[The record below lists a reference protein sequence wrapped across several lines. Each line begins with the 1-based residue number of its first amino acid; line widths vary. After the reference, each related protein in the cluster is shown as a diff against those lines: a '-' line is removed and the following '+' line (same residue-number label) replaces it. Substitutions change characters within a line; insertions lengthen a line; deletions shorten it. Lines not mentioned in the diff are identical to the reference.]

1 MSEIILHHYDS
12 SPYSEKIRAIFG
24 FKRLRWQSVRTPMMM
39 PKPDL
44 VALTG
49 GYRRAPVMQIGA
61 DIYCDTACIAQ
72 ELERRFPSPSL
83 FPAGA
88 SPWAAI
94 VAGWADAYLF
104 WKAAPYVIA
113 QRVDTLPAGFLA
125 DRAAMRGTPP
135 ASPEQMKAGL
145 PQIASQLAIA
155 LDGLEAGLSRD
166 PYLGGTGPALADFAV
181 YHCLWFVATVSTAK
195 AWLERDYRA
204 IVAWMQRIAALGQ
217 GRREEIEAST
227 ALALARAAEPLPVEP
242 PPERSRAA
250 DPLGLA
256 IGDRVAITAETF
268 GKESVVGEIVA
279 LDRERVSVLRR
290 TADLGD
296 IAVHFPRFGYVISR
310 A

>member
-24 FKRLRWQSVRTPMMM
+24 FKRLRWQSVRTPMIM

-72 ELERRFPSPSL
+72 ELERRFPTPSL
-83 FPAGA
+83 FPTGA

-94 VAGWADAYLF
+94 VVGWADAYLF

-113 QRVDTLPAGFLA
+113 QRVDTLPAGFLT

-155 LDGLEAGLSRD
+155 LDGLEAGLSSD
-166 PYLGGTGPALADFAV
+166 PYLGGTAPALADFAV
-181 YHCLWFVATVSTAK
+181 YHCLWFVATVSAAK

-217 GRREEIEAST
+217 GEREEIEAST
-227 ALALARAAEPLPVEP
+227 ALAVARGAEPLPVEP
-242 PPERSRAA
+242 TAERSRAA

-268 GKESVVGEIVA
+268 GKESVVGEIIA
-279 LDRERVSVLRR
+279 LDRERVTVLRR